1 MAASVRISERSKVEV
16 MSTHRIFIGTY
27 TASSAP
33 AGRGEGIYSL
43 TVDPEG
49 QTFSEPRLVAQ
60 IESGSWLTHHAK
72 AGVLWAAR
80 EEAVG
85 SVAAFKIKDDASLV
99 ALPSSD
105 VPTGAGSPCHMA
117 LSPKGDRLIISSYG
131 DGAVSDLALT
141 ESGEAARNEAG
152 EVRLAVHNHEGSGPN
167 KDRQGSPHAHS
178 ATVAPDGEHVIVADL
193 GTDELRRFDFTAD
206 GELSELGIVAKLPGG
221 AGPRHLAVSEEF
233 IYVTGELDNAV
244 HILRWEDDASATYLG
259 SVPAGDPETIGG
271 PGDTFPGH
279 LELSEDGTRLWV
291 ANRGANIIATF
302 AVEDD
307 GMTLR
312 HLADAPVGG
321 ENPRHF
327 ARVGNAIVVGHQNTD
342 GLALMPLDSN
352 GVAQAPVT
360 QISLGSPVCV
370 VPIPSIG

>member
-1 MAASVRISERSKVEV
+1 MAAFGLGSARSKVES

-43 TVDPEG
+43 TVDTDAN
-49 QTFSEPRLVAQ
+49 TFSEPQLVAE
-60 IESGSWLTHHAK
+60 IESGSWLLHHRE
-72 AGVLWAAR
+72 AGILWAAR

-85 SVAAFKIKDDASLV
+85 LVAAFKIEDDATLAPLSSSNV
-99 ALPSSD
+99 A
-105 VPTGAGSPCHMA
+105 TGAGSPCHIA
-117 LSPKGDRLIISSYG
+117 LSPNGDRLIISSYG

-141 ESGEAARNEAG
+141 DSGEAARNEGG
-152 EVRLAVHNHEGSGPN
+152 EVRVVVHNHEGSGPN
-167 KDRQGSPHAHS
+167 ADRQGSPHAHS
-178 ATVAPDGEHVIVADL
+178 AIVAPDGEHVIVADL
-193 GTDELRRFDFTAD
+193 GTDELRRFDFAAD
-206 GELSELGIVAKLPGG
+206 GSLSELGIVAKLPGG
-221 AGPRHLAVSEEF
+221 AGPRHMAVSEEF
-233 IYVTGELDNAV
+233 VYVTGELDNAV

-342 GLALMPLDSN
+342 GLALMPLDAD

-370 VPIPSIG
+370 VPISSIG